1 MKLSKLINLLFFS
14 LLFSVQIFS
23 QDRSSEGNILKDER
37 NLNNYPNYFVITED
51 SLILF
56 EYKSHEFEVFL
67 QPIII
72 LSPKF
77 VGNSNI
83 FHWGNGVNIYGKA
96 FNSVNY
102 KLLFYDNHEKWNS
115 PLKFRKFSRET
126 GIHQVVLGDYSE
138 LLIDMNYKWETGSV
152 SVGKGYH
159 SIGSGNDGKLI
170 LSNKAPS
177 FPYISFEY
185 KPTDWFYFKYL
196 HGWLNSGLVDSNSIV
211 SNGSKLKT
219 FNKTYDRRQK
229 YIALHYI
236 TVNPWENLSVTI
248 GESMVYSDN
257 IEFLY
262 LLPINFYRLTDHY
275 LSKGDSGDNAQI
287 FGDIKYTNNQLQ
299 TTIYGTLFIDELM
312 LGKALSGDNTG
323 TKQLGLTIGLS
334 KNNILTSNNEF
345 YIEYTRINPFVYNN
359 FNPAQTYYSSG
370 YQLGHWIGSNA
381 DQIHLEYKHTLPYNF
396 KAKVWYDYIRKGNKE
411 TIEEQYTIPNPPFLY
426 GVISYFTAAGFE
438 INYSPLK
445 PISINLYYQHLF
457 KATGR
462 FVSEYGYKEKDYLT
476 LSLSY
481 GLY

>member
-1 MKLSKLINLLFFS
+1 MKKLFVFIVILCCETLYCQNFVDTTIITQNNPKIRWLKDKQNEFK
-14 LLFSVQIFS
+14 LFSF
-23 QDRSSEGNILKDER
+23 
-37 NLNNYPNYFVITED
+37 NNSD
-51 SLILF
+51 F
-56 EYKSHEFEVFL
+56 EINVD
-67 QPIII
+67 PIII
-72 LSPKF
+72 ISPKI
-77 VGNSNI
+77 VDNSNI

-96 FNSVNY
+96 FNSINY

-138 LLIDMNYKWETGSV
+138 LLIDMNYKWGTGSV
-152 SVGKGYH
+152 SVGKGYQ

-196 HGWLNSGLVDSNSIV
+196 HGWLNSGLVDSSSLI
-211 SNGSKLKT
+211 SNGARINRM
-219 FNKTYDRRQK
+219 NKSYDRRSK
-229 YIALHYI
+229 YIALHYLTI
-236 TVNPWENLSVTI
+236 KPLEGLLVTI
-248 GESMVYSDN
+248 GESIIYSDAL
-257 IEFLY
+257 EFLY
-262 LLPINFYRLTDHY
+262 LLPVNFYRLSDHY
-275 LSKGDSGDNAQI
+275 QSQGDTGDNAQL
-287 FGDIKYTNNQLQ
+287 FGDLHYNSSSLKFS
-299 TTIYGTLFIDELM
+299 IYGSLFIDELK
-312 LGKALSGDNTG
+312 LGKLLSGNNTG
-323 TKQLGLTIGLS
+323 TKHVGFTFGLS
-334 KNNILTSNNEF
+334 KDNILTSNNEF

-381 DQIHLEYKHTLPYNF
+381 DQIHLEYKHTFPYNI
-396 KAKVWYDYIRKGNKE
+396 KANVWYDYIRKGNKE

-426 GVISYFTAAGFE
+426 GVISYFTALGIE
-438 INYSPLK
+438 INYSPVK
-445 PISINLYYQHLF
+445 PISINFSYQHLF